1 MRKKF
6 IYMTVCL
13 LLLGFL
19 LLNPVQARAASA
31 DGLLLWFHTLLPVL
45 LPFFILSRLLIALD
59 GVSGVTQ
66 FIAPLAGD
74 SLVCPRTG
82 LFACW
87 MVFSAA
93 IP

>member
-1 MRKKF
+1 
-6 IYMTVCL
+6 MTVCL

-19 LLNPVQARAASA
+19 LLNPVQARVASA

-66 FIAPLAGD
+66 FIAPLTRGFFGL
-74 SLVCPRTG
+74 SRTG

-87 MVFSAA
+87 LVFSVA

>member
-19 LLNPVQARAASA
+19 LLNPVQARVASA

-66 FIAPLAGD
+66 FIAPLA
-74 SLVCPRTG
+74 RG
-82 LFACW
+82 LFGP
-87 MVFSAA
+87 VSYTHLYQHRL
-93 IP
+93 

>member
-19 LLNPVQARAASA
+19 LLNPVQARVASA

-45 LPFFILSRLLIALD
+45 LPFCWAARVASMMLHNEDSFWQHLGLLFRK
-59 GVSGVTQ
+59 GECHG
-66 FIAPLAGD
+66 
-74 SLVCPRTG
+74 
-82 LFACW
+82 
-87 MVFSAA
+87 
-93 IP
+93 